1 MIDRSTI
8 LLGILIVLVFI
19 WRFARTRQL
28 YLSSLEVK
36 TLGVEPVN
44 FNPGDIHCI
53 IHQGL
58 LGQRS
63 VEPKSFFIRGIV
75 LAVIS
80 LCLLPFKHY
89 QPALVWLVIGLIAL
103 YIPFCVIHG
112 LMLKR
117 QDPRPDVLSS

>member
-1 MIDRSTI
+1 MMDNTI

-36 TLGVEPVN
+36 TLGVEPVK
-44 FNPGDIHCI
+44 FNPRDIHSI

-58 LGQRS
+58 LGKRS
-63 VEPKSFFIRGIV
+63 IEPKSFFVRGIV
-75 LAVIS
+75 LAILS

-89 QPALVWLVIGLIAL
+89 QPALVGLVIVLIAL
-103 YIPFCVIHG
+103 YIPWCVIHG
-112 LMLKR
+112 LMLKH
-117 QDPRPDVLSS
+117 VGFGMTS

>member
-36 TLGVEPVN
+36 TLGVEPVK
-44 FNPGDIHCI
+44 FNPGDIRSI

-58 LGQRS
+58 MGHRS
-63 VEPKSFFIRGIV
+63 VEPESFFIRGID

-103 YIPFCVIHG
+103 YIPWCVIPG
-112 LMLKR
+112 FMLKR
-117 QDPRPDVLSS
+117 QVS